1 MTLPRFHM
9 AFTGDASQLKAATA
23 DAERAVE
30 SVTNEV
36 DDATAKL
43 NKHTNALERDAE
55 ASKKA
60 AQAARER
67 EAAEKAAR
75 EQVERA
81 TGVRPSAVP
90 GSLPKPW
97 PEPTPVRVPGAV
109 PQVPGSL
116 PKPAPAPTPATVP
129 GALPQVPNRPVPAPG
144 IPPEEL
150 EKRRAAYIP
159 LLAAQR
165 DYEKQLAVIR
175 AEEHAG
181 VLSAAES
188 SAAADRLARSY
199 DTQVEAIKRADPAL
213 QAQGRSYKL
222 AAHEARNL
230 SYQVSD
236 IFTSVAGGMPLQMII
251 FQQGPQI
258 IDIFGGIGNAGRA
271 ALSVMTPLRVAM
283 GGTAAT
289 AVLAAVAYNQYL
301 TSQKEV
307 ETAASGLGRAVAGTS
322 AEMEASA
329 QAGASAAGI
338 SVSSARSMEA
348 AFLRTGRI
356 GHQNFEGLIGISKD
370 FAATMGISADDAGAA
385 LAEMFANP
393 GKAAE
398 KLSTE
403 LNLID
408 SSTAAYVQRLAAQ
421 NRVAEAQGVLIDALP
436 ARLAKASEAT
446 TALGRLWDSLGTSV
460 SNGMDRLGAGVDRIV
475 SGPSSEEQIAILQKQ
490 IGQEEAKGDNLLFA
504 FDGSGE
510 RLENM
515 RAQLKVMTE
524 QAATQKRISEQAAED
539 DRRQQ
544 LATAA
549 YAIARQDPV
558 NGSIRRREQLSDSI
572 TNMQTGVD
580 SGRLKDTQLAETKAA
595 IEARTRALQT
605 MIPEEQRAAQV
616 AELDLQIQK
625 ERNAEVRAGLV
636 AARTRIQLAGEEIS
650 TETASQRI
658 AAARKAVVD
667 QANAD
672 DIAARTARTRA
683 LDEMLDRQKLEVS
696 LTGKTA
702 QEQALLRQEYE
713 LTQQVKADA
722 WARGRPADEEELRLI
737 REKIAAMRA
746 LNNMQGPSSRG
757 ALINSPGAD
766 DRTGYLNQGAEID
779 RIKEEA
785 AIRRAALRARSPTEL
800 ADVARRRAALDVD
813 PEENADRRAARINDA
828 GLEAREQ
835 AEKSLTDAR
844 LERNRALEQS
854 LASEQ
859 LEISLI
865 GKTAGEAE
873 RLRMIFQLT
882 SQVKEEAARNGVK
895 VDEAELAAIRQK
907 AAEYGKLADI
917 KARAE
922 FRNDIQ
928 FEMDQLGRSD
938 RDQGIASR
946 LKGAGMEVDLGSQEA
961 QLLRQIEVLK
971 DVKKAWE
978 DIRDTGRDAID
989 QLVDSGINGFADIE
1003 DVVGNIGKDLV
1014 KQLTTLAVTNPLKNG
1029 IYGDNLPTA
1038 QSVGGIGGIFSALT
1052 GGKNPALQTAAAGL
1066 GSSVGAM
1073 TVTAGS
1079 VMINGGLGG
1088 GNPLAGL
1095 LGQGG
1100 TGSAGAG
1107 AGGSAGGAVDLASQL
1122 VGANEN
1128 AQRGQINSF
1137 LKSGGVDIDAASTAW
1152 CAGFVNASLEKV
1164 GIKGSGSLVAN
1175 SFQDWGSAVD
1185 LSSVIKGDVLVKSR
1199 GLGAGA
1205 MGGHVGFATGESR
1218 MGPRGAQLEMLSGNS
1233 SDSVSK
1239 TWIDAMGLQARRA
1252 TETASALGAVPA
1264 ATGAAT
1270 QGLGTFGNG
1279 VGQLGLAL
1287 GSAMT
1292 GGGSGGLVEWLTKGA
1307 MSLFNGGG
1315 TGSGVNYFPPAPTPA
1330 ARSFSVGG
1338 HTGNGPRDGI
1348 AGLVH
1353 GQEFVVKAPVVAR
1366 PGIRAFLEALND
1378 NKPGYSAGGF
1388 VTGGSPIYTAMSGAS
1403 SAQPAGSSRD
1413 GITIINNT
1421 PSKVEH
1427 EERDDGTGRRQQV
1440 FVISEMV
1447 DQALT
1452 TPGTRA
1458 NRTMQQGYG
1467 LKPQRVRR

>member
-1 MTLPRFHM
+1 MALPRFHM

-36 DDATAKL
+36 DDATTKL
-43 NKHTNALERDAE
+43 AKHTNALERDAA

-60 AQAARER
+60 AQAAREL

-90 GSLPKPW
+90 GSLPKP
-97 PEPTPVRVPGAV
+97 
-109 PQVPGSL
+109 
-116 PKPAPAPTPATVP
+116 APAPTPATVP
-129 GALPQVPNRPVPAPG
+129 GTVPQVPNRPAPAPG

-175 AEEHAG
+175 AEEQAG
-181 VLSAAES
+181 VLSSAES

-222 AAHEARNL
+222 AAHEMRVFN
-230 SYQVSD
+230 YQLSD
-236 IFTSVAGGMPLQMII
+236 IFTSVAGGMPLQMIL

-283 GGTAAT
+283 GGTAAVA
-289 AVLAAVAYNQYL
+289 AVAAVAYNQYL

-307 ETAASGLGRAVAGTS
+307 ETAASGLGRAVAGSS

-385 LAEMFANP
+385 LAEMFSNP

-398 KLSTE
+398 KLSSE

-408 SSTAAYVQRLAAQ
+408 SSTARYVQRLAAQ
-421 NRVAEAQGVLIDALP
+421 NRTAEAQAVLLDALP
-436 ARLAKASEAT
+436 GRLADAGEAT
-446 TALGRLWDSLGTSV
+446 TALGRLWDGLATSV
-460 SNGMDRLGAGVDRIV
+460 SNGMDRLGAGVDRLIA
-475 SGPSSEEQIAILQKQ
+475 GPPEEELRSILEAQINREGGKT
-490 IGQEEAKGDNLLFA
+490 GNLLFQN
-504 FDGSGE
+504 DGSAE
-510 RLENM
+510 RLANM
-515 RAQLKVMTE
+515 REQLKVMTE
-524 QAATQKRISEQAAED
+524 RAEL
-539 DRRQQ
+539 DRR
-544 LATAA
+544 TEEMEAA
-549 YAIARQDPV
+549 SAARRQVASAADAVARQSPA
-558 NGSIRRREQLSDSI
+558 NASLRRREQLSDTI
-572 TNMQTGVD
+572 TGLQAGIDTGD
-580 SGRLKDTQLAETKAA
+580 LLGDRYTEAKAA
-595 IEARTRALQT
+595 IDAKTRALQT

-766 DRTGYLNQGAEID
+766 DRTGYLNQSAEID

-785 AIRRAALRARSPTEL
+785 AIRRAALRARSPAEL

-813 PEENADRRAARINDA
+813 PDENADRRAARINDA

-873 RLRMIFQLT
+873 RLRLIFQLT
-882 SQVKEEAARNGVK
+882 AQVKEEAARNGTK
-895 VDEAELAAIRQK
+895 VDEAELASIRQK

-917 KARAE
+917 KARTE
-922 FRNDIQ
+922 FRSDIQ

-946 LKGAGMEVDLGSQEA
+946 LKGAGMDVDLGSQEA

-971 DVKKAWE
+971 DMKKAWE
-978 DIRDTGRDAID
+978 DIRDTGRDAVD
-989 QLVDSGINGFADIE
+989 QLVDSAGNGFDDIE
-1003 DVVGNIGKDLV
+1003 DVFTNISKDIV
-1014 KQLTTLAVTNPLKNG
+1014 KQLTTLGVANPLKNA
-1029 IYGDNLPTA
+1029 IYGDTLPTA
-1038 QSVGGIGGIFSALT
+1038 ESVGGIGGIFSALT
-1052 GGKNPALQTAAAGL
+1052 GGKNPALQSAASGL

-1073 TVTAGS
+1073 TVSAGT
-1079 VMINGGLGG
+1079 VMINGGIAG
-1088 GNPLAGL
+1088 GNPLGGL
-1095 LGQGG
+1095 LG
-1100 TGSAGAG
+1100 GSSGSVGAG
-1107 AGGSAGGAVDLASQL
+1107 KAAGAVDLASTL

-1128 AQRGQINSF
+1128 RQGGQINSF
-1137 LKSGGVDIDAASTAW
+1137 LKAGGVDIDAASTAW
-1152 CAGFVNASLEKV
+1152 CAGFVNSSLERV
-1164 GIKGSGSLVAN
+1164 GIKGTGSLTAN
-1175 SFQDWGSAVD
+1175 SFQGWGSQVD
-1185 LSSVIKGDVLVKSR
+1185 LSSIVRGDVLLQSR
-1199 GLGAGA
+1199 GGG
-1205 MGGHVGFATGESR
+1205 MGQQGGHVGFATGQSR
-1218 MGPRGAQLEMLSGNS
+1218 MGTSGLELEMLSGNS
-1233 SDSVSK
+1233 GNSVAN
-1239 TWIDAMGLQARRA
+1239 TWVSAMGLQARRA
-1252 TETASALGAVPA
+1252 TEAAGALAGVTPA
-1264 ATGAAT
+1264 TNAAT
-1270 QGLGTFGNG
+1270 QGLG
-1279 VGQLGLAL
+1279 AL
-1287 GSAMT
+1287 GSGLGQVGNALASAPAGGASS
-1292 GGGSGGLVEWLTKGA
+1292 GGGGLLGWIADGI
-1307 MSLFNGGG
+1307 SSFFGGG
-1315 TGSGVNYFPPAPTPA
+1315 TGTGTNYFPPAPKA
-1330 ARSFSVGG
+1330 AGRSFSVGG
-1338 HTGNGPRDGI
+1338 WTGDEDESEPVGV
-1348 AGLVH
+1348 VH
-1353 GQEFVVKAPVVAR
+1353 GKEFVVRAPVVAR
-1366 PGIRAFLEALND
+1366 PGVRAFLQALND
-1378 NKPGYSAGGF
+1378 DKPGFRRGGF
-1388 VTGGSPIYTAMSGAS
+1388 VQSGSVAPGPMTQFQVLNGHREDMGPPVIHNYASALDVQHERRTNEKGQRQDNFILSDKMADAQGQRGGAARNSLEKTYNLKQRM
-1403 SAQPAGSSRD
+1403 
-1413 GITIINNT
+1413 
-1421 PSKVEH
+1421 V
-1427 EERDDGTGRRQQV
+1427 GR
-1440 FVISEMV
+1440 
-1447 DQALT
+1447 
-1452 TPGTRA
+1452 
-1458 NRTMQQGYG
+1458 
-1467 LKPQRVRR
+1467 

>member
-1 MTLPRFHM
+1 MALPRFHM

-36 DDATAKL
+36 DDATTKL
-43 NKHTNALERDAE
+43 AKHTNALERDAA

-60 AQAARER
+60 AQAAREL

-75 EQVERA
+75 AQVERA

-90 GSLPKPW
+90 GSLPKP
-97 PEPTPVRVPGAV
+97 
-109 PQVPGSL
+109 
-116 PKPAPAPTPATVP
+116 APAPTPATVP
-129 GALPQVPNRPVPAPG
+129 GTVPQVPNRPAPAPG

-175 AEEHAG
+175 AEERAG
-181 VLSAAES
+181 VLSSAES

-222 AAHEARNL
+222 AAHEMRVFN
-230 SYQVSD
+230 YQLSD
-236 IFTSVAGGMPLQMII
+236 IFTSIAGGMPLQMIL

-283 GGTAAT
+283 GGTAAVA
-289 AVLAAVAYNQYL
+289 AVAAVAYNQYL

-348 AFLRTGRI
+348 GFLRTGRI
-356 GHQNFEGLIGISKD
+356 GHENFEGLIGISKD

-385 LAEMFANP
+385 LAEMFSNP

-398 KLSTE
+398 KLSSE

-408 SSTAAYVQRLAAQ
+408 SSTARYVQRLAAQ
-421 NRVAEAQGVLIDALP
+421 NRTAEAQAVLLDALP
-436 ARLAKASEAT
+436 GRLADAGEAT
-446 TALGRLWDSLGTSV
+446 TALGRLWDGLATSV
-460 SNGMDRLGAGVDRIV
+460 SNGMDRLGAGVDRLIA
-475 SGPSSEEQIAILQKQ
+475 GPPEEELRSILEAQINREGGKT
-490 IGQEEAKGDNLLFA
+490 GNLLFQN
-504 FDGSGE
+504 DGSAE
-510 RLENM
+510 RLANM
-515 RAQLKVMTE
+515 REQLKVMTE
-524 QAATQKRISEQAAED
+524 RAEL
-539 DRRQQ
+539 DRR
-544 LATAA
+544 TGEMEAA
-549 YAIARQDPV
+549 SAARRQVASAADAVARQSPA
-558 NGSIRRREQLSDSI
+558 NASLRRREQLSDTI
-572 TNMQTGVD
+572 TGLQAGIDTGD
-580 SGRLKDTQLAETKAA
+580 LLGDRYTEAKAA
-595 IEARTRALQT
+595 IDAKTRALQT
-605 MIPEEQRAAQV
+605 MIPEEQRAAQI

-636 AARTRIQLAGEEIS
+636 AARSRLQLAGEEIT
-650 TETASQRI
+650 TETAAQRI
-658 AAARKAVVD
+658 AADRKTVVD

-672 DIAARTARTRA
+672 DIAARTARARA
-683 LDEMLDRQKLEVS
+683 LDDMLDRQKLEVS

-766 DRTGYLNQGAEID
+766 DRTGYLNQSAEID

-785 AIRRAALRARSPTEL
+785 EIRRAALRARSPAEL

-813 PEENADRRAARINDA
+813 PDENADRRAARINDA

-835 AEKSLTDAR
+835 AEKGLTDAR

-854 LASEQ
+854 LASQQ

-917 KARAE
+917 KARTE

-928 FEMDQLGRSD
+928 FEFDQLGRSD

-989 QLVDSGINGFADIE
+989 QVVESGMNGFDDIE
-1003 DVVGNIGKDLV
+1003 DVFKNISKDIV
-1014 KQLTTLAVTNPLKNG
+1014 KQLTTLAVANPLKNMA
-1029 IYGDNLPTA
+1029 YGDNLPTA
-1038 QSVGGIGGIFSALT
+1038 ESVGGIGGIFSALM
-1052 GGKNPALQTAAAGL
+1052 GGKNPALQSAASGL

-1073 TVTAGS
+1073 TVSAGT
-1079 VMINGGLGG
+1079 VMINGGIAG
-1088 GNPLAGL
+1088 GNPLGGL
-1095 LGQGG
+1095 FGGSTPG
-1100 TGSAGAG
+1100 TGNAG
-1107 AGGSAGGAVDLASQL
+1107 AGGASGAVDIASQL

-1128 AQRGQINSF
+1128 ANRGQINGF

-1164 GIKGSGSLVAN
+1164 GIKGSGSLTAN
-1175 SFQDWGSAVD
+1175 SFQGWGSQVD
-1185 LSSVIKGDVLVKSR
+1185 VASIMRGDVLLQSR
-1199 GLGAGA
+1199 GMGAGQ
-1205 MGGHVGFATGESR
+1205 MGGHVGFATGASR
-1218 MGPRGAQLEMLSGNS
+1218 QGSNGLQLEMLSGNS
-1233 SDSVSK
+1233 SDSVTSK
-1239 TWIDAMGLQARRA
+1239 WVDAMGLQARRA
-1252 TETASALGAVPA
+1252 TETATALAAVPS
-1264 ATGAAT
+1264 ATGAAV
-1270 QGLGTFGNG
+1270 QGLG
-1279 VGQLGLAL
+1279 AL
-1287 GSAMT
+1287 GSNLGSFSQQLLSAAS
-1292 GGGSGGLVEWLTKGA
+1292 GANSPSGGILGSLGKMLGGIDPSSMFWAPNTTLGSFLT
-1307 MSLFNGGG
+1307 NGYSSGG
-1315 TGSGVNYFPPAPTPA
+1315 WTGDKDESEPVGV
-1330 ARSFSVGG
+1330 
-1338 HTGNGPRDGI
+1338 
-1348 AGLVH
+1348 VH
-1353 GQEFVVKAPVVAR
+1353 GREFVVRAPVVAR
-1366 PGIRAFLEALND
+1366 PGVRAFLQALNE
-1378 NKPGYSAGGF
+1378 NKPGFRSGGF
-1388 VTGGSPIYTAMSGAS
+1388 V
-1403 SAQPAGSSRD
+1403 RD
-1413 GITIINNT
+1413 GSVAPGPMTHFQTVNGHREDTGPVSFTIENNSGT
-1421 PSKVEH
+1421 PLKGEMR
-1427 EERDDGTGRRQQV
+1427 EERDANGRRRMRAVLDGQNAA
-1440 FVISEMV
+1440 IMSE
-1447 DQALT
+1447 
-1452 TPGTRA
+1452 PGTSS
-1458 NRTMQQGYG
+1458 NRTLQSMG
-1467 LKPQRVRR
+1467 LPPYMMRR